1 MPKPTKQRKEMKLVI
16 KLGVASLA
24 TAVLLAGCAHR
35 ESASLPTRWG
45 TVENPSGICKVT
57 WTNQAWHMELPGGIF
72 DLSPYQRPD
81 NLAPRVLQSV
91 AGDFVAEVKVT
102 GDFDPGTL
110 PVMPGR
116 AAFFGAGL
124 LLWESPTNYV
134 RLERNEWTY
143 GPARPATRPVVR
155 ALGREPEPDQQRHF
169 EHAVFPG
176 RLNLVAA
183 ATLERRG
190 HRLLPSRWRGMAG
203 LQAGHGTLGRDCP
216 GRGGRRFDFGETVCR
231 DLYGFSSAASQ
242 TRVMTRAKPL
252 LRMEAIWRGIA
263 VALNCLLD

>member
-116 AAFFGAGL
+116 AVFFGAGL

-143 GPARPATRPVVR
+143 GPARRQRHGPLFEHWAENRNRINNATLNTPFFQGDSTWLQLQRSNDVVTASYRHAGEEWQVYKQATVPLGEIVQVGVVAVSTSVKPFAVTFTDFQVRPVK
-155 ALGREPEPDQQRHF
+155 PE
-169 EHAVFPG
+169 
-176 RLNLVAA
+176 
-183 ATLERRG
+183 
-190 HRLLPSRWRGMAG
+190 
-203 LQAGHGTLGRDCP
+203 
-216 GRGGRRFDFGETVCR
+216 
-231 DLYGFSSAASQ
+231 
-242 TRVMTRAKPL
+242 
-252 LRMEAIWRGIA
+252 
-263 VALNCLLD
+263 